1 MYETIMKYEII
12 FYSSINEEEI
22 IVNEKFDSIRKANIW
37 ANKQEF
43 NYNDIAIDENGND
56 YWETIYRYH
65 NPENHENY
73 TSYEVRE
80 CINQ

>member
-1 MYETIMKYEII
+1 MKYEII

-22 IVNEKFDSIRKANIW
+22 IVKQKFNSIPE
-37 ANKQEF
+37 ANKWAIKLEF

-56 YWETIYRYH
+56 YWETYYRYH

-73 TSYEVRE
+73 TSFEVRE
-80 CINQ
+80 CINH